1 MRFSWTGL
9 VLAPLPVPLLFS
21 ALMLG
26 SLQTNGAVLP
36 FLILAVP
43 GCIVSYGTTIFLFL
57 PSLFLLSLSRPM
69 TGLKACL
76 LGAIL
81 GAAAFLPL
89 TLMMWKGSGQDSGP
103 PTESF
108 LVFFLRWVADP
119 TTVIFPLAGLVTAGL
134 YWWLGTWRNHSRLRD
149 LRADS
154 S

>member
-21 ALMLG
+21 ALMLDSPNG
-26 SLQTNGAVLP
+26 SVLP

-57 PSLFLLSLSRPM
+57 PSLFLLSLWRPM

-89 TLMMWKGSGQDSGP
+89 TLMMWKGSGPDSGP

-108 LVFFLRWVADP
+108 WPFLLRWVADP

-134 YWWLGTWRNHSRLRD
+134 YWWLGTWRSHSRLRD